1 MTWSAHTVTRIS
13 PLQAG
18 GRERI
23 TMPNAAQTRPV
34 VVGIDGS
41 RAAQAAAL
49 WAIDEAIDREVP
61 LRLMY
66 ATGKPRRSSAPYDA
80 HDIAIEYGETS
91 LRAASSAVTATGKPV
106 KTETDIRWDAASDA
120 LIAESEAASMLCVG
134 SVGIGWLSR
143 RVLGSTAVAVSKE
156 ARCPVAVVRY
166 PVEDQ
171 PTELTRWI
179 VVGVDERP
187 GNDQLV
193 AHALDEAH
201 LRRAAV
207 LAVSTWSN
215 QFSGVSYDELDRRVE
230 TWRLDHPD
238 LHIRPTATSGGLR
251 EFLVA
256 TRDEAIELVV
266 MCAADADDLPQIIGP
281 YHRQLLPSGKRS
293 VMIVH

>member
-120 LIAESEAASMLCVG
+120 LIAESEAASVG
-134 SVGIGWLSR
+134 SRGGYSAPRQWPSPR
-143 RVLGSTAVAVSKE
+143 RPAV
-156 ARCPVAVVRY
+156 
-166 PVEDQ
+166 
-171 PTELTRWI
+171 
-179 VVGVDERP
+179 
-187 GNDQLV
+187 
-193 AHALDEAH
+193 
-201 LRRAAV
+201 
-207 LAVSTWSN
+207 
-215 QFSGVSYDELDRRVE
+215 
-230 TWRLDHPD
+230 
-238 LHIRPTATSGGLR
+238 
-251 EFLVA
+251 
-256 TRDEAIELVV
+256 
-266 MCAADADDLPQIIGP
+266 
-281 YHRQLLPSGKRS
+281 RS
-293 VMIVH
+293 P